1 MTTRARELFQR
12 SRALLENS
20 RGVAA
25 QLLASPGVHSRPA
38 VSPVAAPPSTPAPGH
53 AGSPTQPTVPPTAPP
68 GTSVAQPT
76 NAAAPTAT
84 PAATATQ
91 ALSAI
96 CADVALRD
104 LNLVDGLLSQL
115 EEMEAREGDAER
127 LAELY
132 QLDHLAARL
141 RRNAE
146 NLRILAGRDA
156 NETVSETAALVDVI
170 RAAMSSIDHYSRVTI
185 GRVVP
190 LGIVGFAAEDVG
202 RLLAE
207 LLDNA
212 TKSSPPTT
220 PVRVGVHL
228 TEQGSALLRVEDEG
242 IGLPPERM
250 RRLNDRLRAAPRLDD
265 DAVRHMG
272 LAVVGRIAARHEMRT
287 WLDRRHPHGTTASV
301 LLPAA
306 LICELPEASWS
317 GAQTVTAAPAA
328 AAVRTFGSSA
338 HIAAPVGLPQRRAAH
353 LARPRPAAPAAHSA
367 RAAPAAPVLRPVPS
381 PLPNPNPNPGSG
393 PAAGEATA
401 SGLPRRVSRSLR
413 NGTGPLAAPPP
424 PAPSAVAVAPSA
436 AAVAG
441 READHERL
449 LADLDAFTEGERAAR
464 DEQRGA

>member
-20 RGVAA
+20 REVAA
-25 QLLASPGVHSRPA
+25 QLLASRGVHSRPA
-38 VSPVAAPPSTPAPGH
+38 VPPAAAPPSPPARDH
-53 AGSPTQPTVPPTAPP
+53 AGSPTQPAVPPTALP
-68 GTSVAQPT
+68 GTSVVQPT
-76 NAAAPTAT
+76 NAAPPTAT
-84 PAATATQ
+84 PATTTTQ

-156 NETVSETAALVDVI
+156 SETASETAALVDVI

-190 LGIVGFAAEDVG
+190 LGIVRFAAEDVG

-250 RRLNDRLRAAPRLDD
+250 RRLNDRLRASPTLDD

-272 LAVVGRIAARHEMRT
+272 LAVVGRIAARHEIRT
-287 WLDRRHPHGTTASV
+287 WLDRRHPHGTTASA

-306 LICELPEASWS
+306 LICELPEPSWS

-328 AAVRTFGSSA
+328 AVRTLGSSA
-338 HIAAPVGLPQRRAAH
+338 HVVAPAGLPQRRAAH

-367 RAAPAAPVLRPVPS
+367 RPASAAPVLRPVPS
-381 PLPNPNPNPGSG
+381 PPPTSGSGLGLG

-401 SGLPRRVSRSLR
+401 SGLPRRVSRSLK
-413 NGTGPLAAPPP
+413 NGTGPLAAPLP
-424 PAPSAVAVAPSA
+424 PAPSAA
-436 AAVAG
+436 AAAG

-449 LADLDAFTEGERAAR
+449 LADLGAFTEGERAAR